1 MMAIGWIAKCNGCR
15 REGPYNPRKSGKPPV
30 NHIVD
35 GRMCGAFVNF
45 PTLLPQPKAPL
56 AMTTTQL
63 QQDRPSVA
71 QSIGVPQS
79 SQWVPITAT
88 EGSSVLESISE
99 ETAPSET
106 LTAGDEFIDI
116 TASNTVV

>member
-1 MMAIGWIAKCNGCR
+1 MMAIGWIAKCNSCR

-45 PTLLPQPKAPL
+45 PTLLPQLKAP
-56 AMTTTQL
+56 
-63 QQDRPSVA
+63 R
-71 QSIGVPQS
+71 
-79 SQWVPITAT
+79 
-88 EGSSVLESISE
+88 SISE

-116 TASNTVV
+116 TAPNTVV

>member
-1 MMAIGWIAKCNGCR
+1 MMVIGWIAKCSGCLI
-15 REGPYNPRKSGKPPV
+15 EGPYTPLKSGKPPV

-35 GRMCGAFVNF
+35 GRMCGAFV
-45 PTLLPQPKAPL
+45 PQPKAPL
-56 AMTTTQL
+56 AAMTTTQP

-71 QSIGVPQS
+71 QSTGVPHS
-79 SQWVPITAT
+79 SQWVPISAT
-88 EGSSVLESISE
+88 EGSSVLGSISE

-116 TASNTVV
+116 TAPNTVV